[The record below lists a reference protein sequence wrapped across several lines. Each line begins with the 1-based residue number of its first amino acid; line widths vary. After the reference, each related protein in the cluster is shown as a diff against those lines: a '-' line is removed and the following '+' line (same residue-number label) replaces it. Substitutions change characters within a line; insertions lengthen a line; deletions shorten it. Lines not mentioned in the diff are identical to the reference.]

1 MYLSNRACSL
11 TLTSYWTKENNKK
24 RKKLPEVEPKAMK
37 NLDSVTDQILQCVLQ
52 SSLPKGRVLCGC
64 PDPVPLSYIE
74 CREEGKIT
82 CHFSSQ
88 VSGP

>member
-37 NLDSVTDQILQCVLQ
+37 NLDSVTDQILQYILQ
-52 SSLPKGRVLCGC
+52 SSLFQKGGC
-64 PDPVPLSYIE
+64 FVVALTLYHYRILSVE
-74 CREEGKIT
+74 RRGR
-82 CHFSSQ
+82 
-88 VSGP
+88 